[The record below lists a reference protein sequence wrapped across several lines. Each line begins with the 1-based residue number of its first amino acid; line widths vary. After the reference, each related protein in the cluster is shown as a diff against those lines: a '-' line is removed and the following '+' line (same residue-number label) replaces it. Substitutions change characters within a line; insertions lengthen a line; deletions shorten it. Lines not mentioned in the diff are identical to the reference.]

1 MMEELS
7 NEAVDEVGGGFDG
20 ISEPGGFNI
29 FDTIWDYFKRTA
41 PADVNT
47 QP

>member
-7 NEAVDEVGGGFDG
+7 NEAVEEVGGGFDAG
-20 ISEPGGFNI
+20 GDPGGLNI